1 MNMEKQ
7 PSGEERDIIGVRVK
21 QGRGHV
27 SNKNSMYTCMKIA
40 KNNFNKSDFLDDCV
54 CFWRI

>member
-1 MNMEKQ
+1 MEKQ
-7 PSGEERDIIGVRVK
+7 PSGEERELIGVIVK

-40 KNNFNKSDFLDDCV
+40 KNNFNKSDFLDDGV
-54 CFWRI
+54 CFWKI